1 MRLMEMAAAY
11 VALLD
16 AVEVET
22 GGSEAEVLLPS
33 YGEVVTQDAFLAAL
47 YAIEDTLE
55 GKVDGYCSVV
65 QELERSA
72 LELRDIERRYAS
84 RRQALERRAEQVRER
99 LGEGLIA
106 AQKEKVKTLRFSVSL
121 MAEGKELIIE
131 NPDLVPELFI
141 KPVPPPPRR
150 MDLIDRAMLKR
161 SLSGNAT
168 PAPASVIGAFLRGT
182 GKRSVRIL
190 IGTPKSSTT

>member
-33 YGEVVTQDAFLAAL
+33 SGEVVTQDAFLAAL